1 MRARDR
7 IKQIID
13 ARLSEAE
20 EDIKAGRV
28 YGPFESAKELIR
40 DLQKRSAKRRKAAA
54 IRRKSDS
61 Q

>member
-13 ARLSEAE
+13 ARLREAE
-20 EDIKAGRV
+20 DDIKAGRV
-28 YGPFESAKELIR
+28 YGPFRSAKELIR
-40 DLQKRSAKRRKAAA
+40 ELQKRSTKRRKAAA
-54 IRRKSDS
+54 LRRKSDA